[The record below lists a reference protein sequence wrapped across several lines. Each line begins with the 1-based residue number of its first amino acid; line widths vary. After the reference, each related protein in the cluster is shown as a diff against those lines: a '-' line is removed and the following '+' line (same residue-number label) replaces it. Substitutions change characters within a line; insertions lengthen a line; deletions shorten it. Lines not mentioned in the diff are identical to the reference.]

1 MKATVDSNLSITEDK
16 TYVNTAT
23 ISGQGLVPDSSTASV
38 RIEAPKTGDL
48 TIKKEGN
55 ITDDYQSFIFDVKQ
69 GDTLI
74 TTVTIQGT
82 GSVTIKDLPLGEYIV
97 EERTGWSWRYEPD
110 DGTTTQSV
118 ELTADHKNESVT
130 FNNSRAKESWLTG
143 HAFAVNNWNNSNAN
157 ERTKWR
163 GGVNK

>member
-1 MKATVDSNLSITEDK
+1 M
-16 TYVNTAT
+16 
-23 ISGQGLVPDSSTASV
+23 
-38 RIEAPKTGDL
+38 
-48 TIKKEGN
+48 
-55 ITDDYQSFIFDVKQ
+55 
-69 GDTLI
+69 
-74 TTVTIQGT
+74 TIQGT